1 MMSTSSGVAT
11 MHQPIKNKNV
21 KKTVKKQGNS
31 FPSDRS
37 ILECLYAHYGRPT
50 NIEKEKVK
58 IYRSYN
64 SPAGWAQEDWV
75 VNGWQM
81 GRVTVF
87 SGYRD
92 NPTDLFAK
100 TKIGAE
106 GEGSWFISIKGDQ
119 MRVYLK
125 GKLDTTLKVEV

>member
-11 MHQPIKNKNV
+11 MHQPIKKKDAKKGVANKP
-21 KKTVKKQGNS
+21 
-31 FPSDRS
+31 FPSDKS
-37 ILECLYAHYGRPT
+37 ILECLYAHYGTPA

-58 IYRSYN
+58 LYRSYS
-64 SPAGWAQEDWV
+64 SPAGMRHDDWIV
-75 VNGWQM
+75 DGWQM

-100 TKIGAE
+100 TKIGDE
-106 GEGSWFISIKGDQ
+106 GKGSWFISIKGDQ